1 MVKKRTPMLRT
12 RRRTPTMRSS
22 KQASNNNNKNKTKSE
37 IEKKTRKVVEITV
50 ITLMKKHGLFKS
62 IKF

>member
-1 MVKKRTPMLRT
+1 MV
-12 RRRTPTMRSS
+12 RRELKTMRQDM
-22 KQASNNNNKNKTKSE
+22 KREKLKSE

>member
-1 MVKKRTPMLRT
+1 MVRREARML
-12 RRRTPTMRSS
+12 RRTPTMRS
-22 KQASNNNNKNKTKSE
+22 KQASRKQKQNLKLK
-37 IEKKTRKVVEITV
+37 KKTRKVVEITV

>member
-1 MVKKRTPMLRT
+1 MVRRELLLL
-12 RRRTPTMRSS
+12 RRTPTVRG
-22 KQASNNNNKNKTKSE
+22 AEKNTKSE

>member
-1 MVKKRTPMLRT
+1 MVKGELQQWGRQ
-12 RRRTPTMRSS
+12 
-22 KQASNNNNKNKTKSE
+22 KQQQQLKTKSE